1 VERTMV
7 QSKATTVAAYLKEA
21 DDTRRPAL
29 AKFRKLARAALP
41 DCDEVIDYGMPVYKR
56 DGSMITA
63 FANQK
68 GYIAFYAG
76 KAAVAAHQAALKG
89 IDCGK
94 GCIRYKNIDKIDFD
108 LVALLFKHIAKHKK

>member
-1 VERTMV
+1 MV
-7 QSKATTVAAYLKEA
+7 QSKAATVAAYLKEA
-21 DDTRRPAL
+21 GDVRRPAL
-29 AKFRKLARAALP
+29 TEFRKLARAALP
-41 DCDEVIDYGMPVYKR
+41 DCDEAIDYGMPVYKR
-56 DGSMITA
+56 GGAMITA

-94 GCIRYKNIDKIDFD
+94 GCIRYKAIDKIDFD
-108 LVALLFKHIAKHKK
+108 LVASLFAHIAKPKK

>member
-1 VERTMV
+1 MA
-7 QSKATTVAAYLKEA
+7 QSKAATVSAYLKET

-29 AKFRKLARAALP
+29 TKFRKLAREALP
-41 DCDEVIDYGMPVYKR
+41 DWDEAMGYGMATYKNG
-56 DGSMITA
+56 DKMTA

-76 KAAVAAHQAALKG
+76 RSAIAAHKAALKG

-94 GCIRYKNIDKIDFD
+94 GCIRYKNVAKIDFD
-108 LVALLFKHIAKHKK
+108 VVRSLFAHIDKHKG

>member
-1 VERTMV
+1 MK
-7 QSKATTVAAYLKEA
+7 SSALTVAAYLKEA
-21 DDTRRPAL
+21 DDTRRPLL
-29 AKFRKLARAALP
+29 AKFRKLARATLP

-76 KAAVAAHQAALKG
+76 QAAIAAHKAELAG

-94 GCIRYKNIDKIDFD
+94 GCIRYKSLAKIDFGV
-108 LVALLFKHIAKHKK
+108 VASLFEHVAKHKK

>member
-1 VERTMV
+1 MV

-21 DDTRRPAL
+21 DDTRRPVL

-56 DGSMITA
+56 DGAMLTA

-68 GYIAFYAG
+68 GYVAFYAG
-76 KAAVAAHQAALKG
+76 QAAIAAHRADLAG

-94 GCIRYKNIDKIDFD
+94 GCIRYKNLAKIDFGVVAS
-108 LVALLFKHIAKHKK
+108 LVAHIAKHKK